1 VRERERERLNEEI
14 FEVFKELRS
23 FVSCFLFFNP
33 VALLFFFSWTL
44 FRVLFC
50 FQRCFLVFRFRVNNI
65 FVDDDDV
72 VVFVMVVVAFVV
84 VVSLPPPSDEIPF
97 QGLVLFSSSY

>member
-1 VRERERERLNEEI
+1 M
-14 FEVFKELRS
+14 
-23 FVSCFLFFNP
+23 
-33 VALLFFFSWTL
+33 
-44 FRVLFC
+44 FC

-65 FVDDDDV
+65 FVDDDDDV

>member
-1 VRERERERLNEEI
+1 
-14 FEVFKELRS
+14 
-23 FVSCFLFFNP
+23 
-33 VALLFFFSWTL
+33 
-44 FRVLFC
+44 LFC
-50 FQRCFLVFRFRVNNI
+50 FKRCFLVFRFRVNNI

-84 VVSLPPPSDEIPF
+84 VVVVVSLPPPSDEIPF

>member
-1 VRERERERLNEEI
+1 MKKYLRFSKSCVLSFRVFFFLIRLR
-14 FEVFKELRS
+14 F
-23 FVSCFLFFNP
+23 C
-33 VALLFFFSWTL
+33 FFFSWTL

-65 FVDDDDV
+65 FVDDDDDV

-84 VVSLPPPSDEIPF
+84 VVVSLSPPSDEIPF